1 MKKFELDI
9 DFEEYQRDEE
19 RIKKISDI
27 LNRDIS
33 IRIYFYLKKYFNEFF
48 NHSEKYENLSDMIN
62 DYIDDF
68 MKKYDEEMKE
78 EESEKKEEFSLINL
92 KILLSDSYISDKD
105 IEIIFDNENNEIMIE
120 INEKYYYRDLRIF
133 LENKYLYIK
142 DFLYEED
149 NEEIELFKI
158 NYSIYLYQ
166 NQLNKLYLMIL
177 NYIRDFIDI
186 IE

>member
-1 MKKFELDI
+1 MKNFELDI
-9 DFEEYQRDEE
+9 DYKEYQRDKE

-27 LNRDIS
+27 LNRDIN
-33 IRIYFYLKKYFNEFF
+33 IEIYFYLKRYFNEFF

-68 MKKYDEEMKE
+68 LKEYQRDEKSEKKE
-78 EESEKKEEFSLINL
+78 EKEEFSLINL

-105 IEIIFDNENNEIMIE
+105 IDIIFDNEYNEIMIE
-120 INEKYYYRDLRIF
+120 INEKYHYRELRLF
-133 LENKYLYIK
+133 LKNENLYIN
-142 DFLYEED
+142 DFSFD
-149 NEEIELFKI
+149 NDDNKEIELFKI
-158 NYSIYLYQ
+158 NYSIYL